1 VKNQFNHGSDNMRPV
16 NSLCIACDFFVA
28 RRTLPALRLAMTR
41 KKRAPQN
48 ITVEFFEKTKTIPTF
63 AAPFYTG
70 KTLKQSKIMQQYE
83 TVIILTPLLSEETAK
98 EAIAKYSKIL
108 TDGGAEIVQEDNW
121 GLKKLAYP
129 IQKKNSGYYHLTEYR
144 APGDL
149 INKLEIEFRRD
160 ERVLRF
166 LTIALD
172 KHAIAYNEKKR
183 SGAFNQKKTVKAEE
197 AAK

>member
-1 VKNQFNHGSDNMRPV
+1 
-16 NSLCIACDFFVA
+16 
-28 RRTLPALRLAMTR
+28 LPCTS
-41 KKRAPQN
+41 QN
-48 ITVEFFEKTKTIPTF
+48 IIVKLFEKKKTIPTF

-183 SGAFNQKKTVKAEE
+183 SGAFNQKKNVKAEE